1 MWSRRGILQSVV
13 VAGAALILG
22 ASLAGCGFRPMYG
35 NASTTTASGGASV
48 NGQMAG
54 IRIEPISDR
63 LGQQLHNALRDR
75 FNPLGQPASA
85 AYSLEVNLTLRTYG
99 ALAKKDLSASR
110 RNVELNA
117 FYYLKDTSG
126 NLLMADRS
134 VITTGYD
141 EFDDPF
147 NDLSAFEDAQRRGTL
162 ELADMITTRVSAFL
176 TPGSVQNT
184 PPAAAAPVEAP
195 AGGAGS
201 PAPMAPATGPGTTN
215 GTTNGTTY

>member
-1 MWSRRGILQSVV
+1 MWSRRGILQSVGL
-13 VAGAALILG
+13 AGAALVLA

-35 NASTTTASGGASV
+35 NASASPAAGGASV
-48 NGQMAG
+48 NRQLAG

-75 FNPLGQPASA
+75 LNPLGQPASA

-99 ALAKKDLSASR
+99 ALSKKDLSASR
-110 RNVELNA
+110 KNVELNA

-126 NLLMADRS
+126 NLLMSERS

-162 ELADMITTRVSAFL
+162 QLADMISTRVSVYL

-195 AGGAGS
+195 AGSASS
-201 PAPMAPATGPGTTN
+201 PATTAPATGS